1 MSIKNW
7 PEGDR
12 PREKLLSLGAHAL
25 SDAELLA
32 IFLRTGLPGLS
43 AVDLARTLIQQHG
56 SLGRILQ
63 LSLPEFCASRGLGN
77 AKFAQLSAVLEMSR
91 RYLSQGLHEAPVF
104 TQPDAVKSYLQAQL
118 QHRQRECFA
127 ALFLDNQHRLLAFEP
142 IFEGT
147 IDSAPVHPREVVKMA
162 LKHNAAALIIS
173 HNHPSGVA
181 EPSQSDRLITE
192 RLVEALN
199 LIDVRVLDHI
209 VVGCGNTVSF
219 AERGWL

>member
-1 MSIKNW
+1 MSIKCW
-7 PEGDR
+7 PEGER
-12 PREKLLSLGAHAL
+12 PREKLLSLGPEAL

-43 AVDLARTLIQQHG
+43 AVDLARDLIQRHG
-56 SLGRILQ
+56 SLGRIVQ
-63 LSLPEFCASRGLGN
+63 LPLAAFCQSPGLGK
-77 AKFAQLSAVLEMSR
+77 AKYAQLSAVLEMSR
-91 RYLSQGLHEAPVF
+91 RYLQQELHDAPVF
-104 TQPDAVKSYLQAQL
+104 TQPQRVKSYLQSQL

-147 IDSAPVHPREVVKMA
+147 IDSAPVHPREVVKLA
-162 LKHNAAALIIS
+162 LSHNAAALIIS

-192 RLVEALN
+192 RLQKSLELVDIRL
-199 LIDVRVLDHI
+199 LDHI
-209 VVGCGNTVSF
+209 VVGCGSTVSF

>member
-7 PEGDR
+7 PEGER
-12 PREKLLSLGAHAL
+12 PREKLLSLGAGAL

-32 IFLRTGLPGLS
+32 LFLRTGLPGLS

-56 SLGRILQ
+56 SLGTILQ
-63 LSLPEFCASRGLGN
+63 LPRAQFCASPGLGQ
-77 AKFAQLSAVLEMSR
+77 AKFAQLSAVLEMAR
-91 RYLSQGLHEAPVF
+91 RYLQQSLHESPVF
-104 TQPDAVKSYLQAQL
+104 TQPEAVKSYLQSQL

-127 ALFLDNQHRLLAFEP
+127 ALFLDNQHRLIAFEP

-147 IDSAPVHPREVVKMA
+147 IDSAPVHPREVVKLA
-162 LKHNAAALIIS
+162 LSHNAAALIIS

-181 EPSQSDRLITE
+181 EPSQSDHLITD
-192 RLVEALN
+192 RLKDALQ
-199 LIDVRVLDHI
+199 LVDVRLLDHI
-209 VVGCGNTVSF
+209 IVGTGVTVSF

>member
-7 PEGDR
+7 PEGER
-12 PREKLLSLGAHAL
+12 PREKLLALGSGAL

-32 IFLRTGLPGLS
+32 IFLRTGLPGQS

-63 LSLPEFCASRGLGN
+63 LPIREFCESRGLGA

-91 RYLSQGLHEAPVF
+91 RYLQQTLNEAPVF
-104 TQPDAVKSYLQAQL
+104 TQPGAVKSYLQSQL

-147 IDSAPVHPREVVKMA
+147 IDSAPVHPREVVKLA
-162 LKHNAAALIIS
+162 LSHNAAALIIS

-181 EPSQSDRLITE
+181 EPSQSDRLITD
-192 RLVEALN
+192 RLKDALN
-199 LIDVRVLDHI
+199 MVDIRLLDHI
-209 VVGCGNTVSF
+209 VVGCGTTVSF

>member
-1 MSIKNW
+1 MSIKCW
-7 PEGDR
+7 PEGER
-12 PREKLLSLGAHAL
+12 PREKLLSLGPGAL

-32 IFLRTGLPGLS
+32 IFLRTGLPGIS
-43 AVDLARTLIQQHG
+43 AVDLARQLIDRHG

-63 LSLPEFCASRGLGN
+63 LPRPAFCTNPGLGQ
-77 AKFAQLSAVLEMSR
+77 AKYAQLSAVLEMSR
-91 RYLSQGLHEAPVF
+91 RYLQQELTEAPVF
-104 TQPDAVKSYLQAQL
+104 TQPDRVKNYLQSQL
-118 QHRQRECFA
+118 QHRERECFA

-162 LKHNAAALIIS
+162 LSHNAAALIIS

-181 EPSQSDRLITE
+181 EPSQSDRLITD
-192 RLVEALN
+192 RLKQSLELVDIRL
-199 LIDVRVLDHI
+199 LDHI
-209 VVGCGNTVSF
+209 VVGCGCAVSF